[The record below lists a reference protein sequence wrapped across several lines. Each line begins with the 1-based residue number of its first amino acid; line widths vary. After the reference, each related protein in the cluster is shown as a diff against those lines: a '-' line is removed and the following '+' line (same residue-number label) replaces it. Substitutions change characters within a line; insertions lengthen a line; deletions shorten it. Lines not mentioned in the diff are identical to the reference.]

1 MAKSIIPLSKYFTMA
16 VSNGLARELNYEASN
31 TRKML
36 ARIPED
42 KLGWQPHEKSMS
54 LGRLA
59 CHVAELP
66 RWINCIMA
74 NTEFDFAKD
83 TFNRLKASSKD
94 EIIAGFEAIMQQG
107 VELLEKASV
116 EALNIKW
123 TLRRGEIK
131 SFELPREVV
140 IRNLVMNHIIHHRA
154 QLSVYFR
161 LLNVA
166 VPGMYG
172 PSADEH

>member
-16 VSNGLARELNYEASN
+16 ISSGLAGELKYEASN

-36 ARIPED
+36 AGIPED
-42 KLGWQPHEKSMS
+42 KLDWQPHEKSMS

-66 RWINCIMA
+66 RWIDRIMT
-74 NTEFDFAKD
+74 NTEFDLAKN
-83 TFNRLKASSKD
+83 TFTRFNASSKD
-94 EIIAGFEAIMQQG
+94 EIITGFETIMQQG
-107 VELLEKASV
+107 VELLEKASD
-116 EALNIKW
+116 EALNMKW
-123 TLRRGEIK
+123 TFRMGEVK
-131 SFELPREVV
+131 SFELPRKVA
-140 IRNLVMNHIIHHRA
+140 IRNMVMNHIVHHRA

-161 LLNVA
+161 LLNVP